1 MDTSH
6 FDLQD
11 HISHTVLTEAHK
23 MHNKGSTVAEG
34 AKQTKYTTKV
44 LPGHRILST
53 NTQQRFHCC
62 TVRDIGFT

>member
-6 FDLQD
+6 FDLKD

-34 AKQTKYTTKV
+34 AKHTKYTTN
-44 LPGHRILST
+44 ILYT
-53 NTQQRFHCC
+53 RAQDTKHKIHCC
-62 TVRDIGFT
+62 TVREIGFT